1 MFKPV
6 RRAAMVAT
14 VAAMLSGVAGAAEQ
28 PAPTYLPAS
37 AAASFENAPA
47 IVEGASGK
55 DVKATI
61 YVFMDPNCI
70 FCHYAW
76 KALQPYE
83 AEGLQVHWIPMGFL
97 KPDSPGK
104 AAALLQ
110 AQDGPALMRELE
122 TKFSEKDESGG
133 IKPLA
138 SVPAATQAK
147 LDGNVKTFR
156 SLGFDGTPTIIYM
169 ASGGRWADISGLPPL
184 SSLPAMLNL
193 PAEPIT
199 DPSLQRFR

>member
-6 RRAAMVAT
+6 RLL
-14 VAAMLSGVAGAAEQ
+14 VAAVAVALSGFATAAQQ
-28 PAPTYLPAS
+28 PAPNYLPAS
-37 AAASFENAPA
+37 AAATFENAPS

-55 DVKATI
+55 SVKSTI

-83 AEGLQVHWIPMGFL
+83 AAGLQVHWIPMGFL

-138 SVPAATQAK
+138 SVPSATQTK
-147 LDGNVKTFR
+147 LNGNIKVFQD
-156 SLGFDGTPTIIYM
+156 LGFDGTPTIIYM
-169 ASGGRWADISGLPPL
+169 TSGGRWADVSGLPPL
-184 SSLPAMLNL
+184 SSLPGMLNL
-193 PAEPIT
+193 PEQPIA